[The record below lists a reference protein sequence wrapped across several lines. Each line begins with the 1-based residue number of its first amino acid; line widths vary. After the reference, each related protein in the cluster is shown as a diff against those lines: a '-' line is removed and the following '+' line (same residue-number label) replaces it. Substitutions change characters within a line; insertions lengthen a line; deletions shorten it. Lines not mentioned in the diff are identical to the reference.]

1 MTGILGTLG
10 DEKMKITTNV
20 MMLLGWICLI
30 YPVVGNTAET
40 ASSNSTNKKHVNALN
55 QFAQRLRILHEHQ
68 TTQNEIFQK
77 ESTGG
82 YRGEDDFY
90 REVKY
95 YDKKTGNLLSRVM
108 WEIDKP
114 DQIHEIEVFVYGGNG
129 RLKRDYL
136 AAFLPVHRNAPIQA
150 LVNLH
155 YQNDE
160 LKSFRQFEAS
170 GEKIYEYCE
179 GKFFGQPLNI
189 SLDDNDFAEYS
200 QETMKLMESEEY
212 LSCFGK
218 TMATLGDYVNP
229 LFGLSLSADLMRK
242 AEMHEIDTPGSA
254 EQKIKKLSKAIN
266 IEQTS
271 SKLYYER
278 GMVYLKMRA
287 FDEAVDDF
295 SRAIELDDSMDGA
308 YFGRGMAF
316 GRLRMFDEGIGDLTV
331 YIKRNPESSVA
342 YTKRGVRRIWA
353 GKYNL
358 AEEDLKTAISIDPK
372 NAEAHDDLGV
382 MDARRGNYKKAQE
395 HFKKVVELDS
405 TYSKGFHNLAMT
417 YYILGDHSKS
427 LVNINKAL
435 ELKPNDKNALLL
447 KGETM
452 LKLGMHKEAEVIL
465 GKAEFLPEGGWQER
479 FSLQ

>member
-1 MTGILGTLG
+1 
-10 DEKMKITTNV
+10 
-20 MMLLGWICLI
+20 MLLGWICLA
-30 YPVVGNTAET
+30 YPVVGNTAENT
-40 ASSNSTNKKHVNALN
+40 SSSSTDKKHVKILN
-55 QFAQRLRILHEHQ
+55 QFAQRLRILHELQ

-77 ESTGG
+77 ESKGG
-82 YRGEDDFY
+82 YRGGDDFY

-95 YDKKTGNLLSRVM
+95 YNKKTGNLLSRVM
-108 WEIDKP
+108 WEIEKP
-114 DQIHEIEVFVYGGNG
+114 DQIHEIEVFVYDGNG

-136 AAFLPVHRNAPIQA
+136 AAFLPVLRNAPVQA
-150 LVNLH
+150 LINLH
-155 YQNDE
+155 HQNDE
-160 LKSFRQFEAS
+160 AKSFRQFEVS

-179 GKFFGQPLNI
+179 GKFFGEPLTI
-189 SLDDNDFAEYS
+189 SLDDNDFVVPNE
-200 QETMKLMESEEY
+200 ETIKLMESVEY
-212 LSCFGK
+212 LSCFDK
-218 TMATLGDYVNP
+218 TMGTLGDYVNP
-229 LFGLSLSADLMRK
+229 LYGLSLSTDLMKK
-242 AEMHEIDTPGSA
+242 AGMHESDTASSV
-254 EQKIKKLSKAIN
+254 EQKIKKLSNAIKK
-266 IEQTS
+266 EKTS

-278 GMVYLKMRA
+278 GMIYLKMRA

-295 SRAIELDDSMDGA
+295 TQVIELDDSMDEA
-308 YFGRGMAF
+308 YFGRGLAF
-316 GRLRMFDEGIGDLTV
+316 GRLRMFDEGIEDLTI

-358 AEEDLKTAISIDPK
+358 AEEDLKTAISLDPK

-427 LVNINKAL
+427 LVNINKSL

-447 KGETM
+447 KGETL

-465 GKAEFLPEGGWQER
+465 SKAEFLPEGGWQER

>member
-1 MTGILGTLG
+1 M
-10 DEKMKITTNV
+10 V
-20 MMLLGWICLI
+20 
-30 YPVVGNTAET
+30 YPAAGNAAET
-40 ASSNSTNKKHVNALN
+40 ASSSSTNNEYVNALN
-55 QFAQRLRILHEHQ
+55 QFAKRLYILHQHQ

-82 YRGEDDFY
+82 YRGAEDFY

-95 YDKKTGNLLSRVM
+95 YDKKTGNLLSRIM
-108 WEIDKP
+108 WEIEKP
-114 DQIHEIEVFVYGGNG
+114 EQIHEIEVFVYDGDG

-150 LVNLH
+150 LINLH

-160 LKSFRQFEAS
+160 LKSFRQFEVS
-170 GEKIYEYCE
+170 GEKIYEYCK
-179 GKFFGQPLNI
+179 GKFFGEPLNI
-189 SLDDNDFAEYS
+189 SLDDDDFVEYS
-200 QETMKLMESEEY
+200 QETMKVMESEEY
-212 LSCFGK
+212 RSCFGK

-229 LFGLSLSADLMRK
+229 LFGLSLSADLMIK
-242 AEMHEIDTPGSA
+242 AEMYEIDTAGSV
-254 EQKIKKLSKAIN
+254 EQKIKKLTKSIKKEKPSA
-266 IEQTS
+266 
-271 SKLYYER
+271 KLYYQR

-295 SRAIELDDSMDGA
+295 SQAIKLDDSLDDA
-308 YFGRGMAF
+308 YFGRGLAF
-316 GRLRMFDEGIGDLTV
+316 GRLRMFDEGIEDLTV

-358 AEEDLKTAISIDPK
+358 AEEDLKTAISIDPE
-372 NAEAHDDLGV
+372 NAEAYDDLGV
-382 MDARRGNYKKAQE
+382 MNARRGKYKKAQE
-395 HFKKVVELDS
+395 HFKKVVDIDS
-405 TYSKGFHNLAMT
+405 SYSKGFHNLAMT
-417 YYILGDHSKS
+417 YYILGDHSNS

-435 ELKPNDKNALLL
+435 KLQPNDKNALLL

-452 LKLGMHKEAEVIL
+452 LKLGMRKEAKVIL
-465 GKAEFLPEGGWQER
+465 DKAEFLPEGGWQER

>member
-1 MTGILGTLG
+1 
-10 DEKMKITTNV
+10 
-20 MMLLGWICLI
+20 MLLGWICLV
-30 YPVVGNTAET
+30 YPVVGNTAEST
-40 ASSNSTNKKHVNALN
+40 ASSSSDKKHVKILN
-55 QFAQRLRILHEHQ
+55 QFAQRLRILHELQ

-77 ESTGG
+77 ESKGG
-82 YRGEDDFY
+82 YRGGDDFY

-95 YDKKTGNLLSRVM
+95 YNKKTGNLLSRVM
-108 WEIDKP
+108 WEIEKP
-114 DQIHEIEVFVYGGNG
+114 DQIHEIEVFVYDDNG

-136 AAFLPVHRNAPIQA
+136 AAFLPVLRNAPVQA
-150 LVNLH
+150 LINLH
-155 YQNDE
+155 HQNDE
-160 LKSFRQFEAS
+160 VKSFRQFEVS
-170 GEKIYEYCE
+170 GEKIYEFCE
-179 GKFFGQPLNI
+179 GKFFGEPLTI
-189 SLDDNDFAEYS
+189 SLDDNDFFVPNE
-200 QETMKLMESEEY
+200 ETIKLMESVEY
-212 LSCFGK
+212 LSCFDK
-218 TMATLGDYVNP
+218 TMGTLGSYVNP
-229 LFGLSLSADLMRK
+229 LYGLSLSAELMK
-242 AEMHEIDTPGSA
+242 EAGMHESDTASSV
-254 EQKIKKLSKAIN
+254 EQKITKLSNAIKK
-266 IEQTS
+266 EKTS

-278 GMVYLKMRA
+278 GMVYLKMRS

-295 SRAIELDDSMDGA
+295 SRAIELDDSLDEA
-308 YFGRGMAF
+308 YFGRGLAF

-358 AEEDLKTAISIDPK
+358 AEEDLEIAISIDPK

-417 YYILGDHSKS
+417 YYILGEHSKS
-427 LVNINKAL
+427 LVNINKSL

-447 KGETM
+447 KGETL

>member
-1 MTGILGTLG
+1 
-10 DEKMKITTNV
+10 MKIMTSV
-20 MMLLGWICLI
+20 MILLGWTCLI
-30 YPVVGNTAET
+30 YPVTGNTAET
-40 ASSNSTNKKHVNALN
+40 ASSSSTNKKHVNTLN

-82 YRGEDDFY
+82 YRGGDDFY

-114 DQIHEIEVFVYGGNG
+114 EQIHEIEVFVYDDNG

-136 AAFLPVHRNAPIQA
+136 AAFLPVHRNAPIQT
-150 LVNLH
+150 LINLH
-155 YQNDE
+155 HQNDE
-160 LKSFRQFEAS
+160 LKSFRQFEVS

-189 SLDDNDFAEYS
+189 SLDDNDFVGSS
-200 QETMKLMESEEY
+200 QETMKLMESVEY

-229 LFGLSLSADLMRK
+229 LYGLSLSADLMIK
-242 AEMHEIDTPGSA
+242 AEMHEIDTSGSL
-254 EQKIKKLSKAIN
+254 EQKIKNLSKAI
-266 IEQTS
+266 IKEKSS

-278 GMVYLKMRA
+278 GMAYLKMRV

-295 SRAIELDDSMDGA
+295 SRAIELDDSLDGA
-308 YFGRGMAF
+308 YFGRGLAN

-358 AEEDLKTAISIDPK
+358 AEEDLKTAISIDPE
-372 NAEAHDDLGV
+372 NAEAYDDLGV

-395 HFKKVVELDS
+395 HFKKVVEIDS
-405 TYSKGFHNLAMT
+405 SYSKGFHNLAMT

-452 LKLGMHKEAEVIL
+452 LKLGMRKEAKVIL
-465 GKAEFLPEGGWQER
+465 DKAEFLPEGGWQER
-479 FSLQ
+479 FALQ